1 MRLWSWTGTTRPGR
15 IPRDSGCPGGHRIP
29 RCHPRRVWQHPE
41 GCLGPSGVWP
51 RGWCRAGVVPGF
63 FFSVFQPPGS
73 DFCFLTARAARPN
86 APLCNGAIL
95 VWLRGPGTCPGA
107 AENTRDQF
115 PTPSPGARPDKAP
128 ECPPAPAGPRVTNT
142 GDKAPVVP
150 TLRGMRNL
158 PKPLL
163 AAPQVGGGS
172 LHFGRRNPQGRTS
185 SPQQRGESGGNY
197 WEGQKHRGRLIKG
210 LRRGR
215 EKFGDAGRT

>member
-1 MRLWSWTGTTRPGR
+1 MSRWAPHPTVPPAACLAASRGV
-15 IPRDSGCPGGHRIP
+15 SGA
-29 RCHPRRVWQHPE
+29 E
-41 GCLGPSGVWP
+41 
-51 RGWCRAGVVPGF
+51 RGLAAGLVSCRGF
-63 FFSVFQPPGS
+63 FSSVFQPPGS

-128 ECPPAPAGPRVTNT
+128 ECPPAPAGTRVTNT